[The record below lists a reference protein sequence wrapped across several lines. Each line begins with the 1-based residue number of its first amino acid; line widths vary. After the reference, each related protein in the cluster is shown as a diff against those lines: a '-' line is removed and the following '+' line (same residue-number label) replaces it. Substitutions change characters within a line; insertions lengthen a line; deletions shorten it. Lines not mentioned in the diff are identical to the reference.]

1 MNMLTDLTVQG
12 MVSSENG
19 EAKTTS
25 YAVAEAFGKRHSDVL
40 RAIKNMKCSAKFR
53 ARNFAFTVENKHL
66 GNTKRNTGFYQMTK
80 DGWMFLVMGFN
91 GEKADAIKE
100 QFIDAFNW
108 MTEQLTQTFQ
118 SKWARLNHLCQ
129 YKDNRQLQVRWASVF
144 GEKRPLFLEVGMGK
158 GRFLMDMAR
167 LHPERNYVGIEMY
180 DSVLL
185 RALQKRE
192 ELEEAGEKFSNLVFI
207 RVDARLLP
215 EIFEK
220 DEVDGIYLNF
230 SDPWPKARHAKR
242 RLTSREFLKRYEQV
256 LKKEGTVEFKTDN
269 RGLFEFSLEEVK
281 ESDWNLEVCTFDLH
295 HDEELVKGNV
305 MTEYEEKFSSMGN
318 PICKMVIR
326 QK

>member
-1 MNMLTDLTVQG
+1 MRLRNIPG
-12 MVSSENG
+12 
-19 EAKTTS
+19 AK
-25 YAVAEAFGKRHSDVL
+25 
-40 RAIKNMKCSAKFR
+40 
-53 ARNFAFTVENKHL
+53 
-66 GNTKRNTGFYQMTK
+66 
-80 DGWMFLVMGFN
+80 
-91 GEKADAIKE
+91 DAILE
-100 QFIDAFNW
+100 CDWVIDEPERFKG
-108 MTEQLTQTFQ
+108 
-118 SKWARLNHLCQ
+118 KWE
-129 YKDNRQLQVRWASVF
+129 SVF

-158 GRFLMDMAR
+158 GRVLMDMAR
-167 LHPERNYVGIEMY
+167 LHPERNFVGIEMY

-256 LKKEGTVEFKTDN
+256 LKKEGAVEFKTDN